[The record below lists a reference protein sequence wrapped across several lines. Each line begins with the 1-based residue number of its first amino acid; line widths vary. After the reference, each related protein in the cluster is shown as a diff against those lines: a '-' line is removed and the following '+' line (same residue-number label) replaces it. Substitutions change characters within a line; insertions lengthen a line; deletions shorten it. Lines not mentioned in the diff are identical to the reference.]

1 MRKKRVMTVD
11 NEQDVVF
18 CLREVLEKTEL
29 FEVGGFT
36 DPQLALSGFRP
47 SEYDLVILD
56 TRMPKLDGLDLYRK

>member
-1 MRKKRVMTVD
+1 MTVD

-29 FEVGGFT
+29 FEVGGFK